1 MSNLFFTERKSWR
14 QQLIGLNWLLIFL
27 VACLCGA
34 GLMALYA
41 VSQGAFEVWG
51 MPQMYRMIF
60 GFSLMFVVALI
71 DIKYWY
77 QLAYFF
83 FFMGLVALLG
93 VEFFGNKQMGA
104 QRWIDLGVMNV
115 QPSEPM
121 RIALILALARYYHRL
136 PVENTS
142 RPIWLLLPVL
152 LIIVPGFMIMRQ
164 PDLGTSVLFAIVGG
178 GILFMTGVNWRY
190 FFVGALGLVPVGMFF
205 WQRMLEYQKLRVL
218 TFLNPERDPLGAGYH
233 IIQSKIAIGSGGVWG
248 KGFMKGTQSQLD
260 FLPEK
265 QTDFIFTMIAEE
277 MGLVGCLVILLLYT
291 GVLLIGFLISL
302 EAKSKFSRLVA
313 GAVSLSIFLYLF
325 INVAMVI
332 GLMPVVGVPLPFIS
346 YGGTSIVTFMAS
358 IGLLLNI
365 QLNKN
370 IELPQN

>member
-1 MSNLFFTERKSWR
+1 MSNLFFTERKSWP

-27 VACLCGA
+27 VACLCGT
-34 GLMALYA
+34 GLLALYA

-51 MPQMYRMIF
+51 IPQMYRMLF
-60 GFSLMFVVALI
+60 GFALMFIVALI

-104 QRWIDLGVMNV
+104 QRWIDLGFMNV

-136 PVENTS
+136 PAENTS
-142 RPIWLLLPVL
+142 RPVWLLLPLL
-152 LIIVPGFMIMRQ
+152 LIIVPAFIIMRQ
-164 PDLGTSVLFAIVGG
+164 PDLGTSVLFAVVGG

-190 FFVGALGLVPVGMFF
+190 FLLGGLSLVPVGMFF
-205 WQRMLEYQKLRVL
+205 WQGMLEYQKLRVL

-277 MGLVGCLVILLLYT
+277 MGLVGCLVILFLYA

-313 GAVSLSIFLYLF
+313 GALSLSMFLYLF
-325 INVAMVI
+325 INVAMVV

-346 YGGTSIVTFMAS
+346 YGGTSIVTFLVS

-365 QLNKN
+365 QLHKN
-370 IELPQN
+370 VELPNN